1 MDAGAGGGATRARS
15 ARARPVT
22 RAACQ
27 AGPRAGT
34 TPSAQPNATSR
45 LQSGAAWRAARKVTQ
60 TRRPV
65 KPTPGHVGSR
75 SLTRVRRRG
84 WCARASGPAGLQRT
98 RRKRTAVRRAAASLV
113 AVRGRA
119 TLRAFRRISPWVRKR
134 TKLSISRPAAPRF
147 PPATLHAS
155 EVDAPLLS
163 RPTAARFLP
172 HLSVGRA
179 ADAPP
184 HGTVSQGLPRRA
196 GNRGPRHRRR
206 ARLRPDAASARSTPV
221 GSATSAAAGRQRSRR
236 AMSGRCQPH
245 PFERPAP
252 RAQTS
257 GSAPF

>member
-1 MDAGAGGGATRARS
+1 MSPSCLSRPPLPNPTSARS
-15 ARARPVT
+15 QSSLQLPIRCRIRAIHVVQHSGHRIG
-22 RAACQ
+22 RACGGE
-27 AGPRAGT
+27 AG
-34 TPSAQPNATSR
+34 
-45 LQSGAAWRAARKVTQ
+45 V
-60 TRRPV
+60 
-65 KPTPGHVGSR
+65 
-75 SLTRVRRRG
+75 
-84 WCARASGPAGLQRT
+84 RASGPAGLQRT
-98 RRKRTAVRRAAASLV
+98 RRKRTAVRRAAASLA

-184 HGTVSQGLPRRA
+184 HGTVNQGSTGRA
-196 GNRGPRHRRR
+196 GNRGHRHRRR
-206 ARLRPDAASARSTPV
+206 ARPRPDAASARSAPI
-221 GSATSAAAGRQRSRR
+221 GSATSAAARRQGSRR
-236 AMSGRCQPH
+236 AMPGCCQPH

-252 RAQTS
+252 PAQTS